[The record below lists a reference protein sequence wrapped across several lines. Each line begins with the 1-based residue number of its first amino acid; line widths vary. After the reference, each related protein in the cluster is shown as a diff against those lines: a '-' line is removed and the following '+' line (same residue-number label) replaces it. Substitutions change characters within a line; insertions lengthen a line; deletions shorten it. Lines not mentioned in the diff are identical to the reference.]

1 MDVLSTYLNF
11 NRISSVVSKFPNLMD
26 RSKLK
31 NEIVKDIRTDAA
43 KDDYK
48 QPETAELT
56 KKVNDE
62 FDKIVMKE
70 LTSYF
75 IKH

>member
-1 MDVLSTYLNF
+1 VDVLSTYLNF
-11 NRISSVVSKFPNLMD
+11 NRISSVVSKFPDLKD

-31 NEIVKDIRTDAA
+31 NEIVKDIQTDAV

-48 QPETAELT
+48 QPETAEVT

-62 FDKIVMKE
+62 FDKIVMK
-70 LTSYF
+70 
-75 IKH
+75 